1 VSKKILSAIAL
12 AALVLSLAACS
23 STSTAASDCTP
34 TKSGTASDSVKVTG
48 KFGAAPKVTVKKGLT
63 TKTTER
69 SVVIQGNGPVAD
81 EGNTAALAITAY
93 NGTTGKEL
101 SSSGYTEGTLT
112 VVPVDAKQVIPGVA
126 KAVECSAAGSRVVAA
141 ITPADGFGD
150 QGSSM
155 GVGAKDTLV
164 LVIDVVQV
172 TKATKADGK
181 PQPPVAGMPT
191 VKLAKN
197 GTPTVTI
204 PKTAPPTD
212 LKIAVLKKGTGA
224 KVKSGATVTVQYV
237 GELWA
242 TGTVFDSSWSRG
254 APSGF
259 PTTGVVPGFSK
270 ALVGQTVGSQV
281 LAVIPPAEGYGANP
295 PASSGISA
303 TDTLVFVV
311 DILAS
316 H

>member
-1 VSKKILSAIAL
+1 VSKILSTIAL

-23 STSTAASDCTP
+23 STSTSASSCTP

-48 KFGAAPKVTVKKGLT
+48 KFDATPKVTVKKGLT

-93 NGTTGKEL
+93 NGTTGAKL

-126 KAVECSAAGSRVVAA
+126 KAV
-141 ITPADGFGD
+141 
-150 QGSSM
+150 
-155 GVGAKDTLV
+155 VGAKDTLV

-172 TKATKADGK
+172 TKATKANGV
-181 PQPPVAGMPT
+181 PQKPVAGLPT

-204 PKTAPPTD
+204 PKTAAPTA
-212 LKIAVLKKGTGA
+212 LKIATLKKGSGA

-242 TGTVFDSSWSRG
+242 TGKVFDSSWSRG

-281 LAVIPPAEGYGANP
+281 LAVIPPAEGYGATP